1 MAAEGDSGAAVGVS
15 GVLTLLPLLL
25 RVGGVA
31 DNLRVSLARSLERK
45 SPMVGNP
52 PGTGEA
58 LGDAGGPSTL
68 DADAAEDDMTWQMP
82 SSL

>member
-45 SPMVGNP
+45 SPMVNP

-58 LGDAGGPSTL
+58 LGDTGGPSTL
-68 DADAAEDDMTWQMP
+68 DADATADDMT
-82 SSL
+82 